1 MEKKWNEGK
10 TFLVV
15 TGASKGLGK
24 AFATALSSNLS
35 EGSTVYLTARTE
47 EALIE
52 TQNNISAINGKIDVK
67 YFIIDQENAEKVS
80 YVNMFKNIKSDNYEF
95 AIIVHNAGSIGKQG
109 QMVRDYDD
117 KDELINYYK
126 LNLFSV
132 AILNSVFMKTFS
144 QVRKIVINISSLAA
158 LQPFVTW
165 GNYCAG
171 KAARDALFGVLALEE
186 NESED
191 SSIIGCKVLN
201 YAPGPVHTAMIDN
214 VIQDQNVHQ
223 GVKESF
229 CSMIANKTILKP
241 EQSAEKLVQILD
253 EDNFKSGDHIDY
265 YD

>member
-1 MEKKWNEGK
+1 M
-10 TFLVV
+10 
-15 TGASKGLGK
+15 TGASKGLGQ
-24 AFATALSSNLS
+24 AFATALSTNLS

-80 YVNMFKNIKSDNYEF
+80 YVNMFNNIKSDNYES

-144 QVRKIVINISSLAA
+144 QGKKIFI
-158 LQPFVTW
+158 F
-165 GNYCAG
+165 YFC
-171 KAARDALFGVLALEE
+171 
-186 NESED
+186 
-191 SSIIGCKVLN
+191 LN
-201 YAPGPVHTAMIDN
+201 T
-214 VIQDQNVHQ
+214 
-223 GVKESF
+223 F
-229 CSMIANKTILKP
+229 T
-241 EQSAEKLVQILD
+241 
-253 EDNFKSGDHIDY
+253 
-265 YD
+265 

>member
-15 TGASKGLGK
+15 TGASKGLGQ
-24 AFATALSSNLS
+24 AFATALSTSLS

-80 YVNMFKNIKSDNYEF
+80 YVNMFNNIKSDNYES

-144 QVRKIVINISSLAA
+144 QGKKIFIFYFCLNI
-158 LQPFVTW
+158 
-165 GNYCAG
+165 
-171 KAARDALFGVLALEE
+171 
-186 NESED
+186 
-191 SSIIGCKVLN
+191 
-201 YAPGPVHTAMIDN
+201 
-214 VIQDQNVHQ
+214 
-223 GVKESF
+223 
-229 CSMIANKTILKP
+229 
-241 EQSAEKLVQILD
+241 
-253 EDNFKSGDHIDY
+253 
-265 YD
+265 